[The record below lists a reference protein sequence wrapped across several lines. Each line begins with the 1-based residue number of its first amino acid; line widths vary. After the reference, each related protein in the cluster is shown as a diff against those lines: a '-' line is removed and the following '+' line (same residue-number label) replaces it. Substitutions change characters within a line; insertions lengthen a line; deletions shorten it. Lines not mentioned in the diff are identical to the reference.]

1 MHMESQIN
9 VKSLGDVLQ
18 NRLDRIINDAANEC
32 IRTGFSIIDEVYGGL
47 HKSQV
52 IILTSRPG
60 EGKTSFMLN
69 LAVNISKEGNV
80 PVAIFSTAVSAG
92 HLASVILQ
100 QQCGVPTYKF
110 RNASKLLMED
120 LESLTGA
127 ISSIKSVPLF
137 FEDTPCPRIEDMV
150 NKIHNLAAKYGVKVI
165 FIDDLQSME
174 NPYSSAF
181 CDKNALF
188 FQILKHLADELGIT
202 FIVLSSLKKFG
213 NRKPCYKD
221 LERSSLSYDTLDGYV
236 DLVAAIYRTDW
247 AGVTDSGCN
256 TAQLLVLHN
265 KHGRRD
271 ISFDLTFDFD
281 TNSFKDIQDPDP
293 EFTDNNSLRI

>member
-1 MHMESQIN
+1 MESQIN

-69 LAVNISKEGNV
+69 LAVNISKEGNI

-100 QQCGVPTYKF
+100 QQCGVPSYKF

-120 LESLTGA
+120 LKSLTDA
-127 ISSIKSVPLF
+127 VSSIKSLPLY
-137 FEDTPCPRIEDMV
+137 FEDTPCPKVEDLV
-150 NKIHNLAAKYGVKVI
+150 NKVHSLVNSYGVKVI
-165 FIDDLQSME
+165 FIDDLQSVE

-181 CDKNALF
+181 CDKNGLL
-188 FQILKHLADELGIT
+188 FQILKHLADELCIT
-202 FIVLSSLKKFG
+202 IVVLSSFKKFG

-221 LERSSLSYDTLDGYV
+221 LERSGLSYDTLDGYV
-236 DLVAAIYRTDW
+236 DIVAALYRSDW
-247 AGVTDSGCN
+247 AGMTDSECD
-256 TAQLLVLHN
+256 TAQLVVLHN

-271 ISFDLTFDFD
+271 ISFDLTFDS
-281 TNSFKDIQDPDP
+281 NASSFKDIQDPEITHINP
-293 EFTDNNSLRI
+293 LHII